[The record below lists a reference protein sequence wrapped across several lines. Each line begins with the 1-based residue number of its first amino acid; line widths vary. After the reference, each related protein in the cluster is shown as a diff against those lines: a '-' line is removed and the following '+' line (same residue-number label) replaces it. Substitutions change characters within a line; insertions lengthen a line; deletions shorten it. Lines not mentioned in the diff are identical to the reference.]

1 VGAAGG
7 GEGAERGEGGGGVR
21 VAGGDW
27 GGGFEVGHWTA
38 WRYLR

>member
-1 VGAAGG
+1 MGAAGG

>member
-27 GGGFEVGHWTA
+27 GGGLEVGHWTA